1 MTVFRFR
8 EIYSYLKLNKQYIY
22 RVLMLSL
29 GIVISAFGM
38 TLLIKSDLGQST
50 ISGISNNI
58 GIVTNIKTGT
68 VLAGINYICFIGQ
81 IVLLRNDFKLIQIV
95 QLLVTTLFGYIVN
108 LFLYDIGFI
117 ANLEL
122 GNYGLKCLV
131 LLVGIIFMAFGVGLM
146 MIANLTFMPFEGFCN
161 VIALKLR
168 RQFGTIRRYV
178 DIIFV
183 ILSLVII
190 IIFNIPNTTVRE
202 GTIIYTLVFGPM
214 VNSFMK
220 AIKNVLIKNNKVCTD
235 STI

>member
-1 MTVFRFR
+1 MR
-8 EIYSYLKLNKQYIY
+8 EIYKYLKSNQECVY
-22 RVLMLSL
+22 RILMLIS

-81 IVLLRNDFKLIQIV
+81 IALLRHDFKPIQIV

-117 ANLEL
+117 ANLEVSS
-122 GNYGLKCLV
+122 YGLKCLI
-131 LLVGIIFMAFGVGLM
+131 LFVGIIFMAYGVSLM
-146 MIANLTFMPFEGFCN
+146 MIANLTFMPFEGLCN
-161 VIALKLR
+161 VIALKSH

-178 DIIFV
+178 DIFFV
-183 ILSLVII
+183 VLSLGII
-190 IIFNIPNTTVRE
+190 IIFKIPNTTVRE
-202 GTIIYTLVFGPM
+202 GTIIYTLVFGPF
-214 VNSFMK
+214 VNLFMK
-220 AIKNVLIKNNKVCTD
+220 SINRLMLKSDRKCIN
-235 STI
+235 